1 MASIT
6 YPGRHNVSPSREPKA
21 KPAKAAKVDKPNPDP
36 AAQANSKEAT

>member
-21 KPAKAAKVDKPNPDP
+21 KPAKAAKVDKPISEP
-36 AAQANSKEAT
+36 AAKADNTEAT